1 MSKIASISGQLER
14 VASEIMIESGEIKRI
29 DVKDFPPNVP
39 LVDDAGRAVSFAVL
53 FPNKQAE
60 AKFDALVADLR
71 A

>member
-14 VASEIMIESGEIKRI
+14 VAAEIMIKAGEIKRI

-39 LVDDAGRAVSFAVL
+39 LFDDAGRPVSFAVV
-53 FPNKQAE
+53 FPNKRVE
-60 AKFDALVADLR
+60 AKFDALAADLR